1 MRFLSTTLLLTLF
14 VSGAFAQK
22 MSFEFQAGVFRD
34 FIPVYNDH
42 FTQESPSLTFLN
54 DSQAVRT
61 NVTQQWTVHETYG
74 KNKIGG
80 QIGTRTV
87 FHLDGRTDLMTGFN
101 LSYRTFRPQ
110 YDYRIGTISIQ
121 TTSDTIPYNSNFSQY
136 FNPCVYDNEPQ
147 DVDFDPTTYYKTWNL
162 SIPLEV
168 RHAFTSK
175 LSVVLGG
182 YMATPVSTEIY
193 NEGLT
198 VEDYF
203 QNGLRHCRYVKV
215 EQTDHTGSKFRKLT
229 YGLTLGGQWS
239 LSRHVYIGLT
249 VQKYMGTIIKPEESS
264 FNFTPKDRTY
274 QALPISA
281 QLQVGY
287 KL

>member
-1 MRFLSTTLLLTLF
+1 MRFLSTTLLLTLC

-34 FIPVYNDH
+34 FIPVYNDN
-42 FTQESPSLTFLN
+42 FTQESQSLTFIN
-54 DSQAVRT
+54 DSQAVRSYL
-61 NVTQQWTVHETYG
+61 TQKWNVHETYTD
-74 KNKIGG
+74 NKIGG

-101 LSYRTFRPQ
+101 LSYRTFKPQ
-110 YDYRIGTISIQ
+110 YEYRVGTFSVLS
-121 TTSDTIPYNSNFSQY
+121 TSDTIPFNSNFGQFY
-136 FNPCVYDNEPQ
+136 TPCIFDNELE
-147 DVDFDPTTYYKTWNL
+147 DVEFNPTTYYKTWNL

-175 LSVVLGG
+175 LSIVLGG

-193 NEGLT
+193 NEGLS
-198 VEDYF
+198 VEYYYVNSV
-203 QNGLRHCRYVKV
+203 QHCRYVKLV
-215 EQTDHTGSKFRKLT
+215 NADHSGKHFRKLT
-229 YGLTLGGQWS
+229 YGLTLGGQWT
-239 LSRHVYIGLT
+239 LSRRVYLGLT
-249 VQKYMGTIIKPEESS
+249 MQKYMGSILKPEENS
-264 FNFTPKDRTY
+264 FNNTPRDRTY
-274 QALPISA
+274 QALPLSA